1 MEQHVVVMR
10 HGERRDNVEPLWAA
24 RASRRWDPPLTD
36 DGKAYAFKEGR
47 HFLGRYNFSINRVI
61 VSPFLRCLQT
71 ANEVVS
77 ALRAVDYDPTAML
90 SSSDVTIDPSKIKV
104 SVEYGLCEMMNS
116 IAIRPEMAPKDGDFG
131 FDVSRCEA
139 SLPAGTIDHST
150 QMVYNELPKW
160 EETVTE
166 ARTRYIRVIKALA
179 DKYPSENL
187 LLVTHGEG
195 VGTAFSSFKQ
205 GCVVYDL
212 DYCGTVHAK
221 RDIFLGQNQSFTA
234 AGDLSYVGHSGI
246 LFNEAISN

>member
-1 MEQHVVVMR
+1 MGQSQMEQHVVVMR

-104 SVEYGLCEMMNS
+104 LFCTNFVGFSEKSMWMFICEYHYHSFLQICLFVEN
-116 IAIRPEMAPKDGDFG
+116 IR
-131 FDVSRCEA
+131 
-139 SLPAGTIDHST
+139 
-150 QMVYNELPKW
+150 
-160 EETVTE
+160 
-166 ARTRYIRVIKALA
+166 
-179 DKYPSENL
+179 
-187 LLVTHGEG
+187 
-195 VGTAFSSFKQ
+195 
-205 GCVVYDL
+205 
-212 DYCGTVHAK
+212 K
-221 RDIFLGQNQSFTA
+221 RACIFP
-234 AGDLSYVGHSGI
+234 
-246 LFNEAISN
+246 